1 LHDARQVNKPY
12 LPLASGEFSMRTA
25 AGVVA
30 ATGAAALALGA
41 AARSPPLMATLA
53 GSLALGVAYS
63 TDLPGLRWKQHPLAA
78 AACILAVRC
87 GGRVRGRVRVAC
99 AGSSTRS
106 RRPRASWPCGAAAES
121 GLGSGLACGGSRIR
135 LRRPHVSWPC
145 GAAAKIGLGSGKA
158 CVRSRT
164 CLQLPL
170 ARALPA
176 WYGCC

>member
-1 LHDARQVNKPY
+1 
-12 LPLASGEFSMRTA
+12 MRTA

-87 GGRVRGRVRVAC
+87 AL
-99 AGSSTRS
+99 
-106 RRPRASWPCGAAAES
+106 ES
-121 GLGSGLACGGSRIR
+121 GLGSGLACAGSRIR
-135 LRRPHVSWPC
+135 SQRPHVSWPC
-145 GAAAKIGLGSGKA
+145 GAAAVSG
-158 CVRSRT
+158 V
-164 CLQLPL
+164 
-170 ARALPA
+170 ALK
-176 WYGCC
+176 

>member
-1 LHDARQVNKPY
+1 
-12 LPLASGEFSMRTA
+12 MRTA

-87 GGRVRGRVRVAC
+87 GGRVRNRVR
-99 AGSSTRS
+99 AGLPCKQHH
-106 RRPRASWPCGAAAES
+106 PRALSAYGCCQGCALLEPGMAPISSAARGLGRATAEERSAGAAARVRRGCMQRVLLLS
-121 GLGSGLACGGSRIR
+121 GCG
-135 LRRPHVSWPC
+135 
-145 GAAAKIGLGSGKA
+145 
-158 CVRSRT
+158 CVERQDRV
-164 CLQLPL
+164 
-170 ARALPA
+170 
-176 WYGCC
+176 G